1 MGFWVGFLV
10 GGLLASLVWWR
21 IWMREHVVT
30 MKWVALAKRHSDQ
43 ANDLTKQLIELQERL
58 EEDE

>member
-1 MGFWVGFLV
+1 
-10 GGLLASLVWWR
+10 
-21 IWMREHVVT
+21 MREHVVT
-30 MKWVALAKRHSDQ
+30 MKWVALAKRDSDQ